1 MNMNI
6 DRDSK
11 SILTLKSIYLDG
23 FKFNRLG
30 SQRNEAELNI
40 NFSAKDS
47 YNKNTKEL
55 IIHLMADLKCDEMF
69 DLNVKI
75 VGIFGILEEES
86 KRLKPNAIAIIFPYL
101 RSQISLLTTQ
111 PNMLP
116 VVLPAMNIN
125 NLFK

>member
-1 MNMNI
+1 M
-6 DRDSK
+6 
-11 SILTLKSIYLDG
+11 
-23 FKFNRLG
+23 
-30 SQRNEAELNI
+30 E
-40 NFSAKDS
+40 
-47 YNKNTKEL
+47 NKTE
-55 IIHLMADLKCDEMF
+55 